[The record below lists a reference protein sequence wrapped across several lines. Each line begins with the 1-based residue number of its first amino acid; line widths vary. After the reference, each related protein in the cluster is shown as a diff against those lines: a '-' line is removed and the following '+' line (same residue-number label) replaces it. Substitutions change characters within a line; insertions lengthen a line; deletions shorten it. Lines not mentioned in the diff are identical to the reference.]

1 MKRMHSSL
9 ASLRASYATNLR
21 PHFGGDLFS
30 RSAKLGAGV
39 AGLTES
45 TDIVASPSMDV
56 IASPETIDN
65 SISVVSDC
73 GVRQPAVPR
82 RQ

>member
-1 MKRMHSSL
+1 
-9 ASLRASYATNLR
+9 
-21 PHFGGDLFS
+21 
-30 RSAKLGAGV
+30 
-39 AGLTES
+39 
-45 TDIVASPSMDV
+45 MDV